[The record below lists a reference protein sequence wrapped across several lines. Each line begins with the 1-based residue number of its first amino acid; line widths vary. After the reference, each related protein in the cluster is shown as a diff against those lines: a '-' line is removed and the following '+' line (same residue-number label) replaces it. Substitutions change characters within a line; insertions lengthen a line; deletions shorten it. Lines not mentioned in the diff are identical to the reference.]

1 MSYGRPS
8 VRADAGPE
16 GARRC
21 AVVLSAAL
29 TSALLLVGPRASD
42 QEPRAAAD
50 VEAAEVL
57 WSYDTGG

>member
-1 MSYGRPS
+1 
-8 VRADAGPE
+8 
-16 GARRC
+16 
-21 AVVLSAAL
+21 VVLSAAL